1 MIVFDLHCESGHRF
15 EGWFRSSSDFL
26 GQSEAGYVACP
37 ECGTSRVA
45 KAPMAPAVPVK
56 GNSARSDAKKA
67 EAVKDAFEAASQAAA
82 ETKKSDASDTGDTAK
97 LSSDL
102 IKTPDTPAVPA
113 KGGQLSNTPMT
124 AEMKSAIAKLAK
136 AQEKAL
142 KDSTWV
148 GSKFA
153 EQSREMHYGERD
165 EAPIHGQASL
175 EEAKSLAEE
184 GVPIAPLPFP
194 VAPPEKLN

>member
-1 MIVFDLHCESGHRF
+1 MIVFDLHCAHGHRF
-15 EGWFRSSSDFL
+15 EGWFSSSSDFAE
-26 GQSEAGYVACP
+26 QDKAGLVSCP
-37 ECGTSRVA
+37 ECGSAEVS

-56 GNSARSDAKKA
+56 GNTGRATPAQESDAGSA
-67 EAVKDAFEAASQAAA
+67 
-82 ETKKSDASDTGDTAK
+82 
-97 LSSDL
+97 
-102 IKTPDTPAVPA
+102 AVPMQ
-113 KGGQLSNTPMT
+113 KGGGQLSNTPMT
-124 AEMKSAIAKLAK
+124 PEMKKALGELAK

-175 EEAKSLAEE
+175 EEAKSLVDE

-194 VAPPEKLN
+194 VAPPDKLN